1 MQHLMTADHV
11 ITSNPGRFHLELFTV
26 RPGVYRVE
34 ASYGGSVAQ
43 LIEELSAS
51 YADEGVAY
59 GIFKALDNALA
70 TPGATI
76 ATARRAVCRHIDG
89 QLAFLLDNP
98 SVRATNAGAYL
109 QMVKGM
115 FESPEDKAWADELAA
130 DMVAFHTALAAVD
143 NRPSTQAVN
152 SDGPLSTDGTP
163 QPRSMAD
170 TLPTGIRRQVR
181 PTMAGAHLADL
192 TEAQQNAIVTA
203 RRNDGIVQRSRAYPL
218 PVLRAL
224 ARKGFGTL
232 NYAANAG
239 KRRIVES
246 LTLNGRG
253 WSEAATA

>member
-1 MQHLMTADHV
+1 MTADDV

-51 YADEGVAY
+51 YADARVAH
-59 GIFKALDNALA
+59 GIFKALDNALTA
-70 TPGATI
+70 PGATI
-76 ATARRAVCRHIDG
+76 ATARRAVVQHLDG
-89 QLAFLLDNP
+89 QLAFLLDSP
-98 SVRATNAGAYL
+98 SIQATNSAAYL
-109 QMVKGM
+109 QMIKGM
-115 FESPEDKAWADELAA
+115 FEAPEETVALEELAA
-130 DMVAFHTALAAVD
+130 DMVAFHRALAVAKSQATAAGNGD
-143 NRPSTQAVN
+143 NGQSPS
-152 SDGPLSTDGTP
+152 GTP
-163 QPRSMAD
+163 HPRTMAD
-170 TLPTGIRRQVR
+170 VVPTRTRRQVR

-192 TEAQQNAIVTA
+192 TEAQCDAIATA
-203 RRNDGIVQRSRAYPL
+203 RINGGTVQRSRAYPL

-232 NYAANAG
+232 NFAANAG

-253 WSEAATA
+253 WSEAVTA